1 LEHHWIPQANNVD
14 PVSKVIRK
22 RDLSQKV
29 KIKAYANKKW
39 YVKPSDINL
48 GDSVLVKRPF
58 TMSKGS
64 TVYDPNSMTVVK
76 TKGSMITAQECKHLC
91 NETFIIL

>member
-1 LEHHWIPQANNVD
+1 VLSAIRSLKPTTSTG
-14 PVSKVIRK
+14 PVFEIIRM
-22 RDLSQKV
+22 RDSSQEM
-29 KIKAYANKKW
+29 KIKAYANKKC

-64 TVYDPNSMTVVK
+64 TVYNPNPITVVK
-76 TKGSMITAQECKHLC
+76 TKGSMITPRMQ
-91 NETFIIL
+91 TPP